1 MGAEGVRRR
10 CDAVCTAS
18 TISQAKGQGFKST
31 ETKHHVYGFLW
42 KVDSFYRLFSY
53 YLFIFIYLL
62 LIFLR
67 RSKEAVGLRGVIH
80 RGEEKIMT
88 FTDVLGKIDNFVW
101 GVPLIV
107 LIMGTGIFLTCRLGV
122 LQFRRLGKALKYMVK
137 NEADGIGEVSSF
149 GALCTALAATIG
161 TGNIVGVATAI
172 MLGGPGAVFWMVL
185 AACFGMA
192 TKYAEGLLAVKFRVD
207 KGGGR
212 FLGGPFYYIE
222 NGMGKKWK
230 WLGKLFAF
238 FACCAGALGIGTITQ
253 VNGIASATKSFF
265 DPNNEHMVSI
275 FGTEYSWATVAAAVV
290 VTVLAALVIIGGI
303 QRIAKVSSVVVP
315 FMAIAY
321 VVICL
326 AVVIYNYKAIPNA
339 VVGII
344 QSAFGI
350 KAAAGGALGTMLIAM
365 QKGVA
370 RGIFSN
376 EAGLGTG
383 SIAHA
388 CADTRKPV
396 KQGLFG
402 IFEVFADTIVIC
414 TLTALVILCSG
425 TTVTYGQAAGAELTI
440 SGFTSVYGN
449 WISVFTAVAM
459 CCFAFSTIIGWGL
472 YGARCI
478 EFLFSSEKVVKP
490 FMVVYSLVAIL
501 GATVELGLLWS
512 IAETFNGLMAIP
524 NLIAVFL
531 LSGTVVKMVKEYF
544 ATEGK

>member
-1 MGAEGVRRR
+1 MDIASFLNQV
-10 CDAVCTAS
+10 DA
-18 TISQAKGQGFKST
+18 
-31 ETKHHVYGFLW
+31 
-42 KVDSFYRLFSY
+42 
-53 YLFIFIYLL
+53 
-62 LIFLR
+62 
-67 RSKEAVGLRGVIH
+67 
-80 RGEEKIMT
+80 
-88 FTDVLGKIDNFVW
+88 FVW
-101 GVPLIV
+101 GPVMICL
-107 LIMGTGIFLTCRLGV
+107 LLGTHVFLTIRTGFIQRKLPLAIKLSV
-122 LQFRRLGKALKYMVK
+122 QRDD
-137 NEADGIGEVSSF
+137 EGEGDVSQF
-149 GALCTALAATIG
+149 GALVTALAGTIG
-161 TGNIVGVATAI
+161 TGSIVGVATAI
-172 MLGGPGAVFWMVL
+172 IAGGPGAVFWMWISAIL
-185 AACFGMA
+185 GMC
-192 TKYAEGLLAVKFRVD
+192 TKFAEVTLAVHFRETNA
-207 KGGGR
+207 KGD
-212 FLGGPFYYIE
+212 LVGGPMYYIK
-222 NGMGKKWK
+222 NGLKKHWH
-230 WLGKLFAF
+230 WLAYLFSAF
-238 FACCAGALGIGTITQ
+238 GVLTVFGTGNATQ
-253 VNGIASATKSFF
+253 VNTITTAVDSALINFHLIS
-265 DPNNEHMVSI
+265 DQSVS
-275 FGTEYSWATVAAAVV
+275 T
-290 VTVLAALVIIGGI
+290 LNLIIGIVITILVGLILLGGI
-303 QRIAKVSSVVVP
+303 KRIGSVTEKLVP
-315 FMAIAY
+315 FMALFYILLALG
-321 VVICL
+321 VVLINFRNIPHVFYSIIYGAFRPR
-326 AVVIYNYKAIPNA
+326 AVTGG
-339 VVGII
+339 VVG
-344 QSAFGI
+344 SFFLSM
-350 KAAAGGALGTMLIAM
+350 K
-365 QKGVA
+365 KGVS

-440 SGFTSVYGN
+440 SGFTSVYGS